1 VRSAG
6 RRARLVEW
14 RALAR
19 WEQRCERELQRW
31 EPAIRELQ
39 ERAIAWN
46 DPQLMDTIREG
57 LRGFET
63 IAQRSTGA
71 GPIEWARSR
80 AAIDWRTLRLQARSL
95 ALRDEIAQ
103 RAAQPDEWGD
113 INVEWDATP

>member
-1 VRSAG
+1 M
-6 RRARLVEW
+6 
-14 RALAR
+14 
-19 WEQRCERELQRW
+19 QRW
-31 EPAIRELQ
+31 EPAIRALQ

-71 GPIEWARSR
+71 APMEWARSR

-95 ALRDEIAQ
+95 APLDAIAQ
-103 RAAQPDEWGD
+103 RALQPDAWGD
-113 INVEWDATP
+113 VDADGWDA